1 MILSFGFFGSV
12 DTRIRT
18 LDLGRGDRK
27 PLPWVLKIDKL
38 LGKIASQ
45 IFLTRGTVK
54 AAPH

>member
-1 MILSFGFFGSV
+1 MILLFGFFGSV